1 MAVPGVTAELAEPV
15 VSAVMQA
22 LDPRPPVAVLAETA
36 ATPGLRAEVRVVRL
50 ALMALLVRVTASMAP
65 QEALVAMAVMV
76 ARAASVAPLR
86 VAASRARAGGLVL
99 RPLAAPVVLVA
110 SAVLGLMHR
119 L

>member
-1 MAVPGVTAELAEPV
+1 MAVLAVTAGLGEPV

-86 VAASRARAGGLVL
+86 VAAPRAQAAVLVWRL
-99 RPLAAPVVLVA
+99 LVAPAVSVA
-110 SAVLGLMHR
+110 SAVPGLMQAV
-119 L
+119 

>member
-1 MAVPGVTAELAEPV
+1 MAVLAVTAELAEPV

-65 QEALVAMAVMV
+65 QEARVAMAVMV

-86 VAASRARAGGLVL
+86 VAAPRARAAVRGW
-99 RPLAAPVVLVA
+99 PLTVGSVA
-110 SAVLGLMHR
+110 SVASVGLGSTR
-119 L
+119 RR